1 MTETP
6 EFKFCLVGD
15 VDDTFLPTKSK
26 NTDTAYD
33 VRAAEDVT
41 FTVPTE
47 SKLIPLGIKC
57 FIPEGW
63 WLKLNPRSSTF
74 AKLKLHC
81 LYGVIDEGYEN
92 QIMLAAS
99 WQPTFIDN
107 LKYKTTKAIE
117 ELGIS
122 EALSRIGGLQLQ
134 KGSELTIKKGDRI
147 AQLIPVRRQEM
158 NVSKVSEEEFANLCK
173 IRGGERGT
181 GGFGSSGK

>member
-1 MTETP
+1 MIP

-15 VDDTFLPTKSK
+15 VDDSFLPTKSK
-26 NTDTAYD
+26 NTDTGWD
-33 VRAAEDVT
+33 IRAAEDIT
-41 FTVPTE
+41 FTIPTE

-57 FIPEGW
+57 FIPDGW

-74 AKLKLHC
+74 AKLKLHT

-99 WQPTFIDN
+99 WQPTFLDKCTTLLRDN
-107 LKYKTTKAIE
+107 VWGSKLFFKTP
-117 ELGIS
+117 EL
-122 EALSRIGGLQLQ
+122 
-134 KGSELTIKKGDRI
+134 ELTIKKGDRI

-158 NVSKVSEEEFANLCK
+158 IVSKVSDEEFDNLCK